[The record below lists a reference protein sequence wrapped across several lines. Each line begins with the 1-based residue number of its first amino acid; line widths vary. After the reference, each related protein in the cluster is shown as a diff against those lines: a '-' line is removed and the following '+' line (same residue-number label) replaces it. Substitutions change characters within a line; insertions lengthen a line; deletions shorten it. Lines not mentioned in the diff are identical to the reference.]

1 MGYSSEMFLEIGRL
15 SLPSKNV
22 LDVGAQDVSVPSKAG
37 EANLNE
43 FILKQNPG
51 AEPIRLPSFPA
62 MIEARDVYQRAGFNY
77 TCIDVD
83 ERPGTLRVDLA
94 RFEIPQ
100 DRGRFGLVVNV
111 GTTEH
116 LASPAATFALM
127 HEMCCDGGFFYH
139 DVPLFG
145 LGNHGLMNPT
155 PKFWHALI
163 WMNSYQ
169 VHSARARTIDESALD
184 RGNFHHD
191 YLDYI
196 EGLREIRNVSSLMTA
211 VLQKRTNW
219 PFVIPFDAVFEDD
232 GQGHG
237 LANLLLGSYHPFI
250 ATGAYTPQQVIA
262 GTNNFLA
269 LNGRPLVLEY
279 IPENFSAPMGRK
291 DSLQAGE
298 ATKTWARVTRPK
310 LVERVFRRLRRKFG

>member
-15 SLPSKNV
+15 ALPSKDV
-22 LDVGAQDVSVPSKAG
+22 LDVGAQDVSVPSKV
-37 EANLNE
+37 EESNLNE
-43 FILKQNPG
+43 FIQKHNPG
-51 AEPIRLPSFPA
+51 AEPLRLTAFPA

-94 RFEIPQ
+94 RFEIPP

-169 VHSARARTIDESALD
+169 VHGTRARKVDESALD

-196 EGLREIRNVSSLMTA
+196 EGLRDIRNVSSLITA
-211 VLQKRTNW
+211 ILQKRTNW
-219 PFVIPFDAVFEDD
+219 PFVVPFDAVFDDD

-250 ATGAYTPQQVIA
+250 ATGAYTPQQIIA
-262 GTNNFLA
+262 GTNHFLA

-279 IPENFSAPMGRK
+279 LPDNFAELAGRQGSHLAGKAPNGRTRII
-291 DSLQAGE
+291 GFNFIV
-298 ATKTWARVTRPK
+298 RVIRA
-310 LVERVFRRLRRKFG
+310 LRRRFG